1 MDDRAATETL
11 GMVLLLALVILLAT
25 TIGLG
30 LLAQTSA
37 IEEGT
42 ERSYVNIDPTLNTSA
57 LTLTHAGGPSFQT
70 SGLTLV
76 LQNEVGREEFELDD
90 PSLTES
96 GLDDGSF
103 ETGDSVT
110 ASHSFRGYVDISLYS
125 SETNE
130 RLYRAV
136 LSTDQSDISTPSAGS
151 GSPPTARIVALDS
164 VAEGFSISFDG
175 SQSSDPDGN
184 ETISSY
190 SWGISGNGSVI
201 VNGSDPA
208 NATYQ
213 APTDIDGDE
222 NVTVQLTVTDD
233 DGNTDTETFEVTIV
247 DTDTAEAPEDADGD
261 GSAFND
267 TNGNGVYDEGE
278 DIVSKDDL
286 EDGYNDPHAELV
298 IYPSVGEIKPT
309 GNSGGGGLGNGGGG
323 GGVNQVDI
331 TVKTITAG
339 SDFTANGANVSLTAT
354 GDIRIDDTNLS
365 STGNNGITITSMN
378 GRIFTNRTTMTANGG
393 GDIQFNSN
401 GDIYLESA
409 DLDAGSYNADLTV
422 TTATLYVDQ
431 ASIDGTL
438 FYDPNGITVNGST
451 SQGSVSQ

>member
-57 LTLTHAGGPSFQT
+57 LTLTHAGGLSFQT

-136 LSTDQSDISTPSAGS
+136 LSTDQSDISTPAAGS
-151 GSPPTARIVALDS
+151 GSPPTARVVALDS
-164 VAEGFSISFDG
+164 VAEGFSIPLEG

-190 SWGISGNGSVI
+190 SWGISGNGSVM

-208 NATYQ
+208 NATYK

-233 DGNTDTETFEVTIV
+233 DGNTDTTTKVVRVVDFDAAEV
-247 DTDTAEAPEDADGD
+247 PSGK
-261 GSAFND
+261 AFND
-267 TNGNGVYDEGE
+267 ANGNGVYDDGE
-278 DIVSKDDL
+278 DT
-286 EDGYNDPHAELV
+286 YNNLKNFNKPTVDLV
-298 IYPSVGEIKPT
+298 IYPSADVVELNPQG
-309 GNSGGGGLGNGGGG
+309 
-323 GGVNQVDI
+323 I
-331 TVKTITAG
+331 TAKTITAG
-339 SDFTANGANVSLTAT
+339 SNFNINANKDISLIAT
-354 GDIRIDDTNLS
+354 GDIRIDNTNL
-365 STGNNGITITSMN
+365 TADEGGGNPNGIKIRSN
-378 GRIFTNRTTMTANGG
+378 EGRIFANNTTMTANGG
-393 GDIQFNSN
+393 PIELNSN

-431 ASIDGTL
+431 LSLADGGGGGNSGGTL
-438 FYDPNGITVNGST
+438 FYEPNVTVIGNT
-451 SQGSVSQ
+451 SQGEVKEV

>member
-136 LSTDQSDISTPSAGS
+136 LSTDQSDISTPAAGS
-151 GSPPTARIVALDS
+151 GSPPTARVVALDS
-164 VAEGFSISFDG
+164 VAEGFSIPLEG

-190 SWGISGNGSVI
+190 SWGISGNGSVM

-208 NATYQ
+208 NATYK

-233 DGNTDTETFEVTIV
+233 DGNTDTTTKVVRVVDFDAAEV
-247 DTDTAEAPEDADGD
+247 PSGK
-261 GSAFND
+261 AFND
-267 TNGNGVYDEGE
+267 ANGNGVYDDGE
-278 DIVSKDDL
+278 DT
-286 EDGYNDPHAELV
+286 YNNLKNFNKPTVDLV
-298 IYPSVGEIKPT
+298 IYPSADVVELNPQG
-309 GNSGGGGLGNGGGG
+309 
-323 GGVNQVDI
+323 I
-331 TVKTITAG
+331 TAKTITAG
-339 SDFTANGANVSLTAT
+339 SNFNINANKDISLIAT
-354 GDIRIDDTNLS
+354 GDIRIDNTNL
-365 STGNNGITITSMN
+365 TADEGGGNPNGIKIRSN
-378 GRIFTNRTTMTANGG
+378 EGRIFANNTTMTANGG
-393 GDIQFNSN
+393 PIELNSN

-431 ASIDGTL
+431 LSLADGGGGGNSGGTL
-438 FYDPNGITVNGST
+438 FYEPNVTVIGNT
-451 SQGSVSQ
+451 SQGEVKEV

>member
-42 ERSYVNIDPTLNTSA
+42 ERSYINIDPTLNTSA

-136 LSTDQSDISTPSAGS
+136 LSTDQSDISTPAAGS
-151 GSPPTARIVALDS
+151 GSPPTARVVALDS
-164 VAEGFSISFDG
+164 VAEGFSIPLEG

-190 SWGISGNGSVI
+190 SWGISGNGSVM

-208 NATYQ
+208 NATYK

-233 DGNTDTETFEVTIV
+233 DGNTDTTTKVVRVVDFDAAEV
-247 DTDTAEAPEDADGD
+247 PSGK
-261 GSAFND
+261 AFND
-267 TNGNGVYDEGE
+267 ANGNGVYDDGE
-278 DIVSKDDL
+278 DT
-286 EDGYNDPHAELV
+286 YNNLKNFNKPTVDLV
-298 IYPSVGEIKPT
+298 IYPSADVVELNPQG
-309 GNSGGGGLGNGGGG
+309 
-323 GGVNQVDI
+323 I
-331 TVKTITAG
+331 TAKTITAG
-339 SDFTANGANVSLTAT
+339 SNFNINANKDISLIAT
-354 GDIRIDDTNLS
+354 GDIRIDNTNL
-365 STGNNGITITSMN
+365 TADEGGGNPNGIKIRSN
-378 GRIFTNRTTMTANGG
+378 EGRIFANNTTMTANGG
-393 GDIQFNSN
+393 PIELNSN

-431 ASIDGTL
+431 LSLADGGGGGNSGGTL
-438 FYDPNGITVNGST
+438 FYEPNVTVIGNT
-451 SQGSVSQ
+451 SQGEVKEV